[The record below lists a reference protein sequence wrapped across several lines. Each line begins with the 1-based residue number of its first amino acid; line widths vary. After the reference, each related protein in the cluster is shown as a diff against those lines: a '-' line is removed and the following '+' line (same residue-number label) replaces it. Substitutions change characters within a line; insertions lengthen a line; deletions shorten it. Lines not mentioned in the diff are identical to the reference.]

1 MYDIV
6 KSTIERSLGRDVV
19 LEKPKDS
26 SMGHLAITL
35 AFSMAKELKKSPIVI
50 ASELVSKLQHIDMFD
65 DVSATSGFVNFKLS
79 NKFLENISNDI
90 LSASSR
96 QNPKNPQ
103 KILLEFVSAN
113 PTGPLHIGHAR
124 GAVQGS
130 AIANIGRYLGI
141 DITTEYYINDAGN
154 QIELLGLSVYL
165 EAQKYLY
172 GLDVQYPQDYYRG
185 EYLSAICD
193 EVAQKF
199 GEDILKTKDNLETI
213 GLYAK
218 DKVLEIIKHDLALID
233 VCFDSFVAEKP
244 LYKQWQKTKDLLQKS
259 DATYEKD
266 GKLWLASTK
275 HGDELDRVV
284 TKEDGKPTYLAGD
297 IIYHKQKF
305 DRGFDT
311 LINIWGA
318 DHHGYIARVKSS
330 LEFLGYD
337 SKNLQIILSQMVSL
351 LKDGKPYKM
360 SKRAGNTILLRD
372 IIDEIGAD
380 SLRFVFLSK
389 KSDTHLEFDVQS
401 LKTQDQNNPVFY
413 INYANARIN
422 QLFAKADV
430 SIDDVVDYRLENM
443 GGELT
448 SLLFD
453 ALMLDRVLQDSFDK
467 RQPHLVAI
475 YLQNL
480 SGSFHKFYTNHKI
493 VGAVNQVEILKVLAV
508 VSHSITMGLKM
519 LGIKAK
525 KRM

>member
-1 MYDIV
+1 L
-6 KSTIERSLGRDVV
+6 R
-19 LEKPKDS
+19 
-26 SMGHLAITL
+26 
-35 AFSMAKELKKSPIVI
+35 
-50 ASELVSKLQHIDMFD
+50 HI
-65 DVSATSGFVNFKLS
+65 
-79 NKFLENISNDI
+79 
-90 LSASSR
+90 
-96 QNPKNPQ
+96 
-103 KILLEFVSAN
+103 
-113 PTGPLHIGHAR
+113 
-124 GAVQGS
+124 
-130 AIANIGRYLGI
+130 
-141 DITTEYYINDAGN
+141 
-154 QIELLGLSVYL
+154 
-165 EAQKYLY
+165 
-172 GLDVQYPQDYYRG
+172 
-185 EYLSAICD
+185 
-193 EVAQKF
+193 AQKF
-199 GEDILKTKDNLETI
+199 GEDILKTKDNLQTI

-218 DKVLEIIKHDLALID
+218 DKVLELIKHDLGLID
-233 VCFDSFVAEKP
+233 VSFDNFVAEKP
-244 LYKQWQKTKDLLQKS
+244 LYKQWDETKKQLLAN
-259 DATYEKD
+259 DALYEKD

-284 TKEDGKPTYLAGD
+284 TKENGKPTYLAGD

-360 SKRAGNTILLRD
+360 SKRAGNTILLTD

-422 QLFAKADV
+422 QIFAKAGV
-430 SIDDVVDYRLENM
+430 CIDDVVDYRLENM
-443 GGELT
+443 SSELI

-453 ALMLDRVLQDSFDK
+453 ALMLDRVLQDSFEK

-493 VGAVNQVEILKVLAV
+493 VGAVSQDEILKVIAV
-508 VSHSITMGLKM
+508 VSRSITMGLKM